1 MDGDKM
7 KKTIESVKVN
17 GGFNESENTSLYNER
32 YLTGY
37 RDILS
42 GYEIA
47 RWNALNHF
55 IRKVVRKDNVKK
67 VLDYGC
73 GNGLFYP
80 LFRSVFP
87 EAEVFGADISSVAIE
102 QIKKKYPEISDR
114 LNVINDDSTNFP
126 DGFFDV
132 VVSVEVMEHVA
143 DLDKYLTEIK
153 RVLNKGGLFIWT
165 TPCANK
171 YSIEHIYSK
180 LTGQIELSSI
190 GCIRWKWEDPTH
202 LRRLT
207 SQEVQEKLEEI
218 GFEDVEFRFRA
229 HVFSFVFTR
238 LISRIQFLSSLFE
251 KVMNLDYL
259 LFRRFSNGASMIGV
273 AKKK

>member
-1 MDGDKM
+1 MSGKD
-7 KKTIESVKVN
+7 T
-17 GGFNESENTSLYNER
+17 YNEM
-32 YLTGY
+32 YLSGY
-37 RDILS
+37 RSSLS

-80 LFRSVFP
+80 LFRSVFT

-114 LNVINDDSTNFP
+114 VNVINDDSTNFP
-126 DGFFDV
+126 NGFFDV
-132 VVSVEVMEHVA
+132 VVSVEVMEHVT

-207 SQEVQEKLEEI
+207 SQEVQKKLEEI

-229 HVFSFVFTR
+229 HFFSFVFTR
-238 LISRIQFLSSLFE
+238 LISRIKFMSGLFE

-259 LFRRFSNGASMIGV
+259 LFRRFSNGASMIEA

>member
-1 MDGDKM
+1 M
-7 KKTIESVKVN
+7 
-17 GGFNESENTSLYNER
+17 SEKDTYNER
-32 YLTGY
+32 YLSGY
-37 RDILS
+37 RSSLS

-47 RWNALNHF
+47 RWNALDHF
-55 IRKVVRKDNVKK
+55 IRKVVRKDNVEK

-80 LFRSVFP
+80 LFRSVFF

-102 QIKKKYPEISDR
+102 QIKKKHPEISDR
-114 LNVINDDSTNFP
+114 VDVINDDNTNFP

-132 VVSVEVMEHVA
+132 VVSVEVMEHVT

-153 RVLNKGGLFIWT
+153 RVLDKGGVFIWT

-190 GCIRWKWEDPTH
+190 GGIRWKWEDPTH

-207 SQEVQEKLEEI
+207 SQEVQEKLEKI

-229 HVFSFVFTR
+229 HFFSFVSTK
-238 LISRIQFLSSLFE
+238 LSSVCPRFSGLFE
-251 KVMNLDYL
+251 KIMNLDYT
-259 LFRRFSNGASMIGV
+259 FFGIFKNGASMIGS